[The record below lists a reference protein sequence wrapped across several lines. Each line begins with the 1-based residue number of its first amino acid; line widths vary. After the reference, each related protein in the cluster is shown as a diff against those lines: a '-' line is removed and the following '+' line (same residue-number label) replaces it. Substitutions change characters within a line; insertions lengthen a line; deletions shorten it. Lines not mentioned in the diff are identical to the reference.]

1 MSFYQV
7 ERFGGR
13 TSARGTP
20 GWRTSGRRGTARG
33 RARER
38 NASGG
43 IDARPR
49 GGAGATYGRG
59 RGTPTGGHR
68 RRDVGEGDAG
78 AAREMSAQ
86 RATARRTPARGQTRE
101 GDAGGG
107 TSARGTPRQ
116 RGRRPRGA
124 IGRGPY
130 RGPYARERTDAGG
143 GRRRKDARA
152 GVVLVAQVHAGMEAG
167 TGGAD
172 QGEFAR
178 GTPVRGAGPKLP

>member
-1 MSFYQV
+1 MILGARRLGPGQGGRRAAHV
-7 ERFGGR
+7 EAPNDRGGKGAGGERQRRDGR
-13 TSARGTP
+13 TSAREAP
-20 GWRTSGRRGTARG
+20 ARRTDVG
-33 RARER
+33 
-38 NASGG
+38 
-43 IDARPR
+43 
-49 GGAGATYGRG
+49 
-59 RGTPTGGHR
+59 GGHR

-78 AAREMSAQ
+78 AAQEMSVR
-86 RATARRTPARGQTRE
+86 RAPARRTPARRQTRE
-101 GDAGGG
+101 GGAGGG

-130 RGPYARERTDAGG
+130 RGAVRPRED

-152 GVVLVAQVHAGMEAG
+152 GVVFVAQVHAGMEAG

>member
-1 MSFYQV
+1 MFV
-7 ERFGGR
+7 
-13 TSARGTP
+13 
-20 GWRTSGRRGTARG
+20 
-33 RARER
+33 
-38 NASGG
+38 
-43 IDARPR
+43 
-49 GGAGATYGRG
+49 
-59 RGTPTGGHR
+59 
-68 RRDVGEGDAG
+68 
-78 AAREMSAQ
+78 Q
-86 RATARRTPARGQTRE
+86 RSTARRTPVRGQTRE

-130 RGPYARERTDAGG
+130 RGPYARERTDTGG

-152 GVVLVAQVHAGMEAG
+152 GVALVTQVHAGMKAG

-178 GTPVRGAGPKLP
+178 GTPVRGAGPK